1 MLTPSEVAEVE
12 MLRWPGDSAR
22 RQVCA
27 ERDVP
32 CLLLLAE
39 GMTPPT
45 SCHPLEDWIRVPAD
59 ELDLVARIRR
69 LEALASRGPGGERP
83 RVDDKDILHLGSA
96 WSALS
101 VAEASLA
108 RRLAADFG
116 QLVTRRDLLAALNPP
131 RPRSAGVTAGDTAPA
146 TVNQATVNQ
155 DRRPRTLDLQICR
168 LRRRIAE
175 LGLTVSAV
183 RGRGYVLENARLSR
197 QPSGSRP
204 S

>member
-1 MLTPSEVAEVE
+1 MLTPSVVAEVE

-27 ERDVP
+27 DSDVP
-32 CLLLLAE
+32 CLLLLEE
-39 GMTPPT
+39 GVTPPM
-45 SCHPLEDWIRVPAD
+45 SSHPLEDWIRVPAD
-59 ELDLVARIRR
+59 ELDLVARVRR
-69 LEALASRGPGGERP
+69 LESLASRGPGVERP
-83 RVDDKDILHLGSA
+83 RVDEEGILHVGSS

-101 VAEASLA
+101 LAEAALA
-108 RRLAADFG
+108 RRLTAAFG
-116 QLVTRRDLLAALNPP
+116 QLVTRRDLLAALN
-131 RPRSAGVTAGDTAPA
+131 RPGPTPVGGSPGGAQPGV
-146 TVNQATVNQ
+146 

-183 RGRGYVLENARLSR
+183 RGRGYVLEHARLPR
-197 QPSGSRP
+197 QPPGSRP

>member
-1 MLTPSEVAEVE
+1 MLTPSVVAELE

-32 CLLLLAE
+32 CLLLLEE
-39 GMTPPT
+39 GVTPPT
-45 SCHPLEDWIRVPAD
+45 SSYPLEDWIRVPAD
-59 ELDLVARIRR
+59 EVDLVARVRR
-69 LEALASRGPGGERP
+69 LESLARRGPGVERP
-83 RVDDKDILHLGSA
+83 RVDEEGILHVGSS

-101 VAEASLA
+101 VAEAALA
-108 RRLAADFG
+108 RRLTVDFG
-116 QLVTRRDLLAALNPP
+116 QLVTRRDLLDALNRPNP
-131 RPRSAGVTAGDTAPA
+131 RPTGGAAQSTPNQPSA
-146 TVNQATVNQ
+146 

-183 RGRGYVLENARLSR
+183 RGRGYVLEHARLPR